1 MLFFFFLWWRGVV
14 VEGKVDRSFADQ
26 IIVLLVTITIQET
39 NTFSSANSYDTNN
52 LSFSSKNCL
61 AITVPL
67 FFKMYLENILWF

>member
-1 MLFFFFLWWRGVV
+1 M
-14 VEGKVDRSFADQ
+14 VEGKVDKSFADQ

-52 LSFSSKNCL
+52 LLFSSKNYL